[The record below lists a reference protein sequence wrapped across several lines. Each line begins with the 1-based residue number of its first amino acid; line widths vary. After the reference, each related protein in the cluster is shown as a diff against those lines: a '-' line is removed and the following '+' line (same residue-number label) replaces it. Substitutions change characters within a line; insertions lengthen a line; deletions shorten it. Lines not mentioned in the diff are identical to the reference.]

1 MSLSKRILKTSLVQA
16 LLVRLAAVYLQ
27 LVYRTTRWVTVQP
40 PKTHDLLAKKEPFI
54 ACFWHGRM
62 VMMRAAMPRRASMH
76 ILISGHRDGQLITRA
91 AEHLGARAVTV
102 SSKGGGA
109 AALRAMQRLLRAGHS
124 VAITPDGPRGPRM
137 RAKMGAIKTAQMA
150 GVPIVPLSGTVS
162 RRRIL
167 SSWDRFCLAYP
178 GARGAIYWGE
188 PLRVPR
194 EADAETLERLRLELE
209 HRLNALTAE
218 ADRHF
223 GQQEVQPAESGQ
235 NTKGRRHARA

>member
-1 MSLSKRILKTSLVQA
+1 MSLSKRILKTRPVQA

-40 PKTHDLLAKKEPFI
+40 PKTCDLLAKGQPFI

-62 VMMRAAMPRRASMH
+62 VMMRAAMPRRATMH
-76 ILISGHRDGQLITRA
+76 ILVSGHRDGRLITRA

-109 AALRAMQRLLRAGHS
+109 TAVRSMQRLLNEGHS
-124 VAITPDGPRGPRM
+124 VAVTPDGPRGPRM
-137 RAKMGAIKTAQMA
+137 RAKMGAIKTAQMSGA
-150 GVPIVPLSGTVS
+150 PIVPLSGTVS

-178 GARGAIYWGE
+178 FARGVIYWGE
-188 PLRVPR
+188 PFHVPR
-194 EADAETLERLRLELE
+194 EADPETLERLRLELE
-209 HRLNALTAE
+209 ARLNTLTAE

-223 GQQEVQPAESGQ
+223 GQPEIQPAELGQ
-235 NTKGRRHARA
+235 TTKGGRHARA